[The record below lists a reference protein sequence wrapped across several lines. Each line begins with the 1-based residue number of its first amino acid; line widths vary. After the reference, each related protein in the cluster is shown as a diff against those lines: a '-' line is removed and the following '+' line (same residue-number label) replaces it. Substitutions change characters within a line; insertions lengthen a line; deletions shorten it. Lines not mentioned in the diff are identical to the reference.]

1 MIFTLFWILIS
12 LSITAIAV
20 NMFFFEIL
28 EIIIILL
35 FFDFLMLILMIFYER
50 RDTDNVQD
58 YILMKLDTIEKTC
71 ELILKKVFTPETTER
86 LKRNEKEIVKWLEN
100 F

>member
-28 EIIIILL
+28 EITIILL
-35 FFDFLMLILMIFYER
+35 FFDFLVLILMIFYE

-58 YILMKLDTIEKTC
+58 YILMKLDAIEKTC
-71 ELILKKVFTPETTER
+71 ELILKKVFTPETAER
-86 LKRNEKEIVKWLEN
+86 LKKNEKEIVKWLEN